1 MCGPPAAARIPIVR
15 LQNPFLGAI
24 IFTLPCTWLKRRLA
38 SWLCEHKKA
47 ACPSAAS
54 HLSAESYPGDHD

>member
-24 IFTLPCTWLKRRLA
+24 IFTLPCALLKRRLA
-38 SWLCEHKKA
+38 SWQAAFLCSQRA
-47 ACPSAAS
+47 TP
-54 HLSAESYPGDHD
+54 